1 MSKTSTRISRSMLA
15 ALGATAALVAA
26 APTVAQESDENRT
39 RYFYVTAF
47 AGGAHL
53 DVGKLTG
60 IAADSGYASVGA
72 AFGVRLVDGL
82 FLEIGHRRIGDGKD
96 DEELELGRNTY
107 FKLDSGHIGPVWQ
120 LPLGENAEFTA
131 SAGLHTWRWRFIER
145 VVPIFGPATELTRRD
160 SGAGAYGRLGASWQF
175 NPAMT
180 LGGGWT
186 YLDLDGTGANTL
198 EARFAYRF

>member
-1 MSKTSTRISRSMLA
+1 MSKPSTRFARSLLA
-15 ALGATAALVAA
+15 SLGATTLLAA
-26 APTVAQESDENRT
+26 APAAAQETDENQT
-39 RYFYVTAF
+39 RHFYVTAF
-47 AGGAHL
+47 AGAAHL
-53 DVGKLTG
+53 NVGKLTG
-60 IAADSGYASVGA
+60 LVADSGYAAVGA
-72 AFGVRLVDGL
+72 AFGIRLADSL

-131 SAGLHTWRWRFIER
+131 SAGLHTWRWRFTER
-145 VVPIFGPATELTRRD
+145 IIPIGGPAQPEVVMRD
-160 SGAGAYGRLGASWQF
+160 SGAGAYGRLGVAWRL

-186 YLDLDGTGANTL
+186 YLDLDGAGANTL
-198 EARFAYRF
+198 EARFSYCF